1 MTDMLYDNMRY
12 EKVNCTVL
20 ELERLRALAYLVPP
34 KYRDGLC
41 DCQLA

>member
-12 EKVNCTVL
+12 EKVNCTV
-20 ELERLRALAYLVPP
+20 LERLRALAYLVPP